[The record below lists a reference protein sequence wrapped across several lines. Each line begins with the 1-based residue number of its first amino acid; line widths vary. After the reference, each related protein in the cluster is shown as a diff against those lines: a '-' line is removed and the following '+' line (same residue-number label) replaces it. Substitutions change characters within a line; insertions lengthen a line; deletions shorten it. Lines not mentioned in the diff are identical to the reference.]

1 MSGTTGGRR
10 ARLAVVVC
18 FLNEAELLP
27 SLMRSIEAQSEPPEQ
42 LLLVDDGSTDGS
54 GRLAQAFADRVG
66 YARAVRRPVRGPSGD
81 RLAGAPELRAFLW
94 GVGLLD
100 PGWDIVAKLDGDL
113 DLSASLFGDV
123 RDRFLDDLRLG
134 ITGADLAVRE
144 PDGQIRIERSPGYH
158 VRGPNK
164 FYRRACFERISPL
177 PAILGWDTIDDL
189 RAQAAGW
196 TAASFMPTSGPS
208 MHLRPTGR
216 HDGTMRAQRRWG
228 ACAWAYGA
236 HPLWIAVS
244 ALRRSAVSPAGLAGI
259 HYLAGWMAAGLRG
272 QPRAEPEI
280 LERRRRE
287 DLDRLRTPLRGLLLA
302 PSHRARA
309 LTQGGPAA
317 SAEEQPLHL
326 A

>member
-1 MSGTTGGRR
+1 VRR
-10 ARLAVVVC
+10 ASR
-18 FLNEAELLP
+18 
-27 SLMRSIEAQSEPPEQ
+27 
-42 LLLVDDGSTDGS
+42 
-54 GRLAQAFADRVG
+54 
-66 YARAVRRPVRGPSGD
+66 D
-81 RLAGAPELRAFLW
+81 RLTGAPELRAFLW

-113 DLSASLFGDV
+113 HLSASLFGDV
-123 RDRFLDDLRLG
+123 RDRFRADQQLG

-144 PDGQIRIERSPGYH
+144 PNGRTRLERSPGYH

-208 MHLRPTGR
+208 IHLRPTGR
-216 HDGTMRAQRRWG
+216 HDGRLRAQRRWG

-244 ALRRSAVSPAGLAGI
+244 ALRRSAVSPGGVAGI
-259 HYLAGWMAAGLRG
+259 HYLAGWLAAGLRG
-272 QPRAEPEI
+272 EPRAEPE
-280 LERRRRE
+280 LLARRRRE
-287 DLDRLRTPLRGLLLA
+287 DLDRLRSPIRKLVA
-302 PSHRARA
+302 AASHEVGA
-309 LTQGGPAA
+309 LTLAGADGR
-317 SAEEQPLHL
+317 AEEQPLHL